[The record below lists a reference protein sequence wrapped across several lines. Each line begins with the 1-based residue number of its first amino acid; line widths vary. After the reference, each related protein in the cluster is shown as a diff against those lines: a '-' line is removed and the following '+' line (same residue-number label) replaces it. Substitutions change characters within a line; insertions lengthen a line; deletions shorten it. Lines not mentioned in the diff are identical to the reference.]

1 MVGKFCGTFTCLWPN
16 PTPHPCISAV
26 VLKMKDSLC
35 SQHGIL
41 VPDSGESRIDLSLK
55 ELYLELWEGPTLQL
69 AFLKHTVKQ
78 KTSYELPVTA
88 RDKILQRPT
97 IGVPKAWE
105 KKLKRQIL

>member
-55 ELYLELWEGPTLQL
+55 ELYLELWEGPTLGTCIPQAHCKAKNQL
-69 AFLKHTVKQ
+69 
-78 KTSYELPVTA
+78 
-88 RDKILQRPT
+88 
-97 IGVPKAWE
+97 
-105 KKLKRQIL
+105 